1 MGKNEENRQLTEK
14 EIMTLQPNNVTFGQY
29 DISPIQ
35 ENILTCI
42 ADALQK
48 HMQRKIDFQ
57 RDIFNQPFVTINC
70 DDAGGENNKAKV
82 IAAAR
87 DLIKKPFEF
96 RWQHPT
102 TKKEIETYGTI
113 ISTIHDNK
121 GTNRVDLNFNIWAV
135 PFLIYYGTGV
145 GGTLFNKVT
154 ALTLRGKYTKRIYKI
169 ICSQRDRTIYEY
181 PIEQFRKDMKVGKSY
196 TNTHI
201 KEKILEVAKKEINA
215 SSSDVHF
222 DYEFK
227 CRNPKKGRK
236 PKADTLLLYIKPV
249 KKKEITGTN
258 VVEYNFVYER
268 IKKALDFPTDNR
280 PATAMENI
288 LNAVK
293 LHEVYERI
301 GFYEDQINLG
311 KMTPTHVKNSILKI
325 LREDFSIR

>member
-1 MGKNEENRQLTEK
+1 MPQLTEK
-14 EIMTLQPNNVTFGQY
+14 ELMTLQPNNVTFGQY
-29 DISPIQ
+29 DITPIQ

-42 ADALQK
+42 ADAMQK
-48 HMQRKIDFQ
+48 HMQKKIDFQ
-57 RDIFNQPFVTINC
+57 RDIFYQPYVSIFC
-70 DDAGGENNKAKV
+70 DEAGGEKNKPKV
-82 IAAAR
+82 LAAAR
-87 DLIKKPFEF
+87 DLINKPFEF

-121 GTNRVDLNFNIWAV
+121 GTNQIDINFNIWAI

-169 ICSQRDRTIYEY
+169 ICSQRDRTLYKY
-181 PIEQFRKDMKVGKSY
+181 DLEQFRKDMKIGKSY

-201 KEKILEVAKKEINA
+201 KEKILEPAKEEVNN

-227 CRNPKKGRK
+227 CLNPKKGRK

-249 KKKEITGTN
+249 NQREITGDN
-258 VVEYNFVYER
+258 VAEYNFVYER
-268 IKKALDFPTDNR
+268 IKKALDFPTDSR
-280 PATAMENI
+280 PVKTMENI
-288 LNAVK
+288 LNAAK

-311 KMTPTHVKNSILKI
+311 KMTPTHVKNCILKI
-325 LREDFSIR
+325 LREDYGIK

>member
-1 MGKNEENRQLTEK
+1 MEKNTQLTEK
-14 EIMTLQPNNVTFGQY
+14 EIMTLQPNNMTFGQY

-48 HMQRKIDFQ
+48 HMQKKIDFQ
-57 RDIFNQPFVTINC
+57 RDIFNQPFVTILC
-70 DDAGGENNKAKV
+70 DEAGGERNKPKV
-82 IAAAR
+82 IEAAK
-87 DLIKKPFEF
+87 DLMKKTFEF

-102 TKKEIETYGTI
+102 TKKDIETYGTI
-113 ISTIHDNK
+113 ISTIHNQK
-121 GTNRVDLNFNIWAV
+121 GTNQIDINFNIWAV

-169 ICSQRDRTIYEY
+169 ICSQRDRTLYKY
-181 PIEQFRKDMKVGKSY
+181 DLEQFRKDMKIGKSY

-201 KEKILEVAKKEINA
+201 KEKILEPAKEEVNN

-222 DYEFK
+222 DYELK
-227 CRNPKKGRK
+227 CLNPKKGRK
-236 PKADTLLLYIKPV
+236 PKADTLMLYIKPV
-249 KKKEITGTN
+249 KQKEITCGN

-268 IKKALDFPTDNR
+268 IKKALDFPTDSR
-280 PATAMENI
+280 PVKAMENI
-288 LNAVK
+288 LNAAK
-293 LHEVYERI
+293 LHDVYERI

-311 KMTPTHVKNSILKI
+311 NMTPTHVKNSILKI
-325 LREDFSIR
+325 LREDFNIR

>member
-1 MGKNEENRQLTEK
+1 MAKYEENRQLTEN

-29 DISPIQ
+29 DINPIQ

-82 IAAAR
+82 IAAAKG
-87 DLIKKPFEF
+87 LAKKPFEF

-102 TKKEIETYGTI
+102 TKKEIDTYGTI

-145 GGTLFNKVT
+145 GGTRFNKMT

-169 ICSQRDRTIYEY
+169 ICSQRDRTLYEY
-181 PIEQFRKDMKVGKSY
+181 PIEQFRKDMKIGKSY
-196 TNTHI
+196 DNTKI
-201 KEKILEVAKKEINA
+201 RTQILEVAKEEINA

-222 DYEFK
+222 DYK
-227 CRNPKKGRK
+227 LVCKYPKKGRK
-236 PKADTLLLYIKPV
+236 PKADYINLYIKPV
-249 KKKEITGTN
+249 NKREITGTN

-280 PATAMENI
+280 PVQAMERI
-288 LNAVK
+288 LNAAK
-293 LHEVYERI
+293 LHDVYERI
-301 GFYEDQINLG
+301 GYYEDKINAG
-311 KMTPTHVKNSILKI
+311 EMTPAHVQNCIKKL
-325 LREDFSIR
+325 LREDYEIK